1 MTDVTEFKTEE
12 GKLYFSPFIDGFNQ
26 EIVGFSISK
35 APSMDLIMES
45 LKNAL
50 ENQQLSNADKLIIHS
65 DQGWQYQ
72 NHIFNDEDDKIGATQ
87 TMSRKGNWYANGL
100 IEGFFGLMK
109 NEMFCGKDYQ
119 CKTYDE
125 LKQEIEKYIT
135 FYNNERIKTC
145 IKGKCSY
152 TI

>member
-12 GKLYFSPFIDGFNQ
+12 GKLYFLQFIDEFNQ
-26 EIVGFSISK
+26 EIVDFSISK

-72 NHIFNDEDDKIGATQ
+72 NHIFNDAVDKIGATQ
-87 TMSRKGNWYANGL
+87 SMSRKGNCNDNG
-100 IEGFFGLMK
+100 IIKGFFGLMK

-125 LKQEIEKYIT
+125 LKQEIEKYIA
-135 FYNNERIKTC
+135 FYNNERIKLALKTSAP
-145 IKGKCSY
+145 I
-152 TI
+152 

>member
-12 GKLYFSPFIDGFNQ
+12 GKFYFSPFIDGFNQ

-87 TMSRKGNWYANGL
+87 SILRKGNWM
-100 IEGFFGLMK
+100 LMV
-109 NEMFCGKDYQ
+109 
-119 CKTYDE
+119 
-125 LKQEIEKYIT
+125 
-135 FYNNERIKTC
+135 
-145 IKGKCSY
+145 
-152 TI
+152 